1 MNAPRLAYTPRVIC
15 MWFSIMVVMALSFKV
30 TSAQAEE
37 PLTLAETIQL
47 ATQNQPL
54 LQSLDDAAASSR
66 QAAIAE
72 GQLPDPKVKLGVINL
87 PVTTSDALR
96 YNRDDQTMVNVGIAQ
111 DMTPRKKR
119 EVASNRMLAEAD
131 QFHTEQIATARTIER
146 DVALAWLDV
155 YEAQRKSELYQRMI
169 DDMVAERRVQ
179 AASVSSGG
187 AKTSDV
193 LRMDTQISMANE
205 KRIFAQRDER
215 KARSALARW
224 IGKAASRSISSEL
237 PVITSST
244 SHDAIQTEIEQ
255 HPLLRNAV
263 QSEKVA
269 QLDVDSAQANL
280 ERNWGWE
287 VGYGKRFA
295 NRSDMLSFQVSID
308 LQLDRANRQDRR
320 TAEKLVLVEK
330 ARKLTEDRRRELSS
344 ELESA
349 MADAEAA
356 DARENEHIT
365 KLIPNAEAKLS
376 VAQAAYQSGKQP
388 LSDVWD
394 ARRDVLD
401 IELDHWSILTD
412 KQRAAVKIGYLLNDS
427 RLFKQIEK
435 E

>member
-1 MNAPRLAYTPRVIC
+1 MDIPRLAIKPIMIC
-15 MWFSIMVVMALSFKV
+15 LLFGMMLVSAFSAK
-30 TSAQAEE
+30 AEE

-72 GQLPDPKVKLGVINL
+72 GQLPDPKVKFGMINL

-96 YNRDDQTMVNVGIAQ
+96 YNRDDQTMVNVGISQ
-111 DMTPRKKR
+111 DVIPVKKR
-119 EVASNRMLAEAD
+119 EIASNRMLAEAD
-131 QFHTEQIATARTIER
+131 QFQTEQVATARTIER

-169 DDMVAERRVQ
+169 DDMTAERKVL
-179 AASVSSGG
+179 AGNVSAGG
-187 AKTSDV
+187 AKTGDV
-193 LRMDTQISMANE
+193 LRMDTDISMTNE

-215 KARSALARW
+215 KARAALARW
-224 IGKAASRSISSEL
+224 IGKSASRSISSEL
-237 PVITSST
+237 PVMTNSLSDGANQ
-244 SHDAIQTEIEQ
+244 SALEQ
-255 HPLLRNAV
+255 HPLLRNAY
-263 QSEKVA
+263 QTEKVA

-287 VGYGKRFA
+287 VGYGKRF
-295 NRSDMLSFQVSID
+295 NDRSDMLTFQVSID

-356 DARENEHIT
+356 EARETEHLK
-365 KLIPNAEAKLS
+365 KLIPNAQAKLS
-376 VAQAAYQSGKQP
+376 IAQAAYTSGKQ
-388 LSDVWD
+388 SIGDVWQ
-394 ARRDVLD
+394 ARRDVID
-401 IELDHWSILTD
+401 IELDHWTILTD
-412 KQRAAVKIGYLLNDS
+412 KQRAAVKIGYLTNDS

>member
-1 MNAPRLAYTPRVIC
+1 MNAPRLAYKPKIIC
-15 MWFSIMVVMALSFKV
+15 MWFCIMVVLAMSLKAG
-30 TSAQAEE
+30 SAKAEE

-72 GQLPDPKVKLGVINL
+72 GQLPDPKVKFGVINL

-96 YNRDDQTMVNVGIAQ
+96 YNRDDQTMVNVGISQ
-111 DMTPRKKR
+111 DVIPLKKR
-119 EVASNRMLAEAD
+119 ELASNRMLAEAD
-131 QFHTEQIATARTIER
+131 QFQTEQVATARTIER
-146 DVALAWLDV
+146 DVALAWLDA
-155 YEAQRKSELYQRMI
+155 YEAQRKSELYQRLI
-169 DDMVAERRVQ
+169 DDMTAERKLL
-179 AASVSSGG
+179 AANVSSGG

-193 LRMDTQISMANE
+193 LRMDTDISMTNE

-215 KARSALARW
+215 KARAALARW
-224 IGKAASRSISSEL
+224 IGKSASRSIASEL
-237 PVITSST
+237 PVMTNSL
-244 SHDAIQTEIEQ
+244 SHGANQAALEQ
-255 HPLLRNAV
+255 HPLLRNAY
-263 QSEKVA
+263 QTEKVA
-269 QLDVDSAQANL
+269 QFDVDSAQANL

-287 VGYGKRFA
+287 VGYGKRF
-295 NRSDMLSFQVSID
+295 NDRSDMLSFQVSID

-356 DARENEHIT
+356 DARETERIT
-365 KLIPNAEAKLS
+365 KLIPNAHAKLS
-376 VAQAAYQSGKQP
+376 IAQAAYQSGRQ
-388 LSDVWD
+388 SIGEVWQ
-394 ARRDVLD
+394 ARRDVID
-401 IELDHWSILTD
+401 IELDHWTILTD
-412 KQRAAVKIGYLLNDS
+412 KQRAAIKIGYLINDS

>member
-1 MNAPRLAYTPRVIC
+1 MNAPSLAYKPRLIC
-15 MWFSIMVVMALSFKV
+15 MWFCIMVV
-30 TSAQAEE
+30 SAMSLKASPAHAEE

-66 QAAIAE
+66 QAAVAE

-87 PVTTSDALR
+87 PVTTSDSLR
-96 YNRDDQTMVNVGIAQ
+96 FDRDDQTMVNVGISQ

-131 QFHTEQIATARTIER
+131 QFHTEQVATARTIER

-169 DDMVAERRVQ
+169 DDMVAERKVQ
-179 AASVSSGG
+179 TASVSSGG
-187 AKTSDV
+187 AKTGDV
-193 LRMDTQISMANE
+193 LRMDTQISMTNE

-215 KARSALARW
+215 KARAALARW

-237 PVITSST
+237 PVMGNSVSSD
-244 SHDAIQTEIEQ
+244 SAQAQIDQ

-356 DARENEHIT
+356 EARENEHIT

-376 VAQAAYQSGKQP
+376 IAQAAYQSGKQP

-401 IELDHWSILTD
+401 IELDHWTILTD

>member
-1 MNAPRLAYTPRVIC
+1 MNAPSLAYKPRLIC
-15 MWFSIMVVMALSFKV
+15 MWFCIMVVSAMSLKANP
-30 TSAQAEE
+30 AQAEE

-54 LQSLDDAAASSR
+54 LLSLDDAAASSR
-66 QAAIAE
+66 QAAVAE

-87 PVTTSDALR
+87 PVTTSDSLR
-96 YNRDDQTMVNVGIAQ
+96 FDRDDQTMVNVGISQ

-131 QFHTEQIATARTIER
+131 QFHTEQVATARSIER

-169 DDMVAERRVQ
+169 DDMVAERKVQ
-179 AASVSSGG
+179 TASVSSGST
-187 AKTSDV
+187 KTSDV
-193 LRMDTQISMANE
+193 LRMDTQISMTNE
-205 KRIFAQRDER
+205 KRIFVQRDER
-215 KARSALARW
+215 KARAALARW

-237 PVITSST
+237 PVMGNSVSSD
-244 SHDAIQTEIEQ
+244 SAQAQIDQ

-295 NRSDMLSFQVSID
+295 DRSDMLSFQVSID
-308 LQLDRANRQDRR
+308 LQIDRANRQDRR

-356 DARENEHIT
+356 EARENEHIT

-376 VAQAAYQSGKQP
+376 ISQAAYQSGKEP
-388 LSDVWD
+388 LSNVWD

-401 IELDHWSILTD
+401 IELDHWTILTD